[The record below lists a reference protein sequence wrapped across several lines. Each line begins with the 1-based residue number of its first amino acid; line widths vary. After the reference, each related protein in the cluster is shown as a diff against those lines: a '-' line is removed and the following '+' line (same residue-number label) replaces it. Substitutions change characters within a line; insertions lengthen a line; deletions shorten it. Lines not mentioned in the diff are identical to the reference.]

1 MLVYLSMFLAY
12 GSGGGDDSDD
22 GDDGGDDGD
31 GAYAMLMFVV
41 DKIL

>member
-1 MLVYLSMFLAY
+1 MFLAY

-31 GAYAMLMFVV
+31 GVYAMLMFVV